1 MKPSRLLFL
10 CAALLGALTLQT
22 ASAGLLQE
30 RREARQ
36 LDDAGIRVQRDVA
49 YGNDERQ
56 RFDVYQPKVAPRVP
70 APVIFM
76 VHGGG
81 WANGDKDNGSV
92 ALNKALRWVPQ
103 GVVLV
108 SANYRMLPDTPPLA
122 QADDVARALAQAQQL
137 ASGWQAD
144 PARFVLM
151 GHSAGAHLV
160 ALIDAAPEIAA
171 QHGARPWIGTVAL
184 DSAAFNV
191 ETVMRGPHLK
201 LYDRAFGDDPATWRA
216 ASPTL
221 RLEQSGAPLLAVCST
236 RRDDAC
242 PQARG
247 FAAKGRDQ
255 GKRVEVMGVDMSHR
269 QINHE
274 LGQDNGYTAD
284 VERFLR
290 SVGLLRL

>member
-1 MKPSRLLFL
+1 MSMTRLLCCL
-10 CAALLGALTLQT
+10 VLLLALPLQS
-22 ASAGLLQE
+22 ACAGLLQD

-36 LDDAGIRVQRDVA
+36 LEQAGIRVLRDIA

-56 RFDVYQPKVAPRVP
+56 RFDVYLPTSPSRGP

-108 SANYRMLPDTPPLA
+108 STNYRMLPDTPPLA
-122 QADDVARALAQAQQL
+122 QADDVACALAHAQQL

-151 GHSAGAHLV
+151 GHSAGAHLI
-160 ALIDAAPEIAA
+160 ALLDAAPEIAA
-171 QHGARPWIGTVAL
+171 QQGARPWIGSVVL

-201 LYDRAFGDDPATWRA
+201 LYDRAFGEEPTTWRA

-221 RLEQSGAPLLAVCST
+221 RLEQAGAPLLAVCST

-242 PQARG
+242 PQARS
-247 FAAKGRDQ
+247 FAAKARKL
-255 GKRVEVMGVDMSHR
+255 GKRVEVMAVDMSHR

-274 LGQDNGYTAD
+274 LGRDNGYTTD
-284 VERFLR
+284 VEQFLR
-290 SVGLLRL
+290 SVGLLRH

>member
-1 MKPSRLLFL
+1 MSMTRLLCCL
-10 CAALLGALTLQT
+10 ALLLALPLQP
-22 ASAGLLQE
+22 ACAGLLQD

-36 LDDAGIRVQRDVA
+36 LEQAGIRVLRDIA

-56 RFDVYQPKVAPRVP
+56 RLDVYLPANPGRGP

-76 VHGGG
+76 VHGGA
-81 WANGDKDNGSV
+81 WVTGDKDNGSV

-122 QADDVARALAQAQQL
+122 QADDVARALAHAQQL
-137 ASGWQAD
+137 ASGWQAN

-160 ALIDAAPEIAA
+160 ALLDAAPEIAA
-171 QHGARPWIGTVAL
+171 QQGARPWIGTVAL
-184 DSAAFNV
+184 DSAAFDV
-191 ETVMRGPHLK
+191 ESIMQAPHMK
-201 LYDRAFGDDPATWRA
+201 LYDKAFGTDPATWQA

-221 RLEQSGAPLLAVCST
+221 RLEQPGTPLLAVCST

-247 FAAKGRDQ
+247 FASKGRSL

-274 LGQDNGYTAD
+274 LGQDNGYTRD

-290 SVGLLRL
+290 SLGVLRL